1 MENLSFFGN
10 AGMKWEPPPFLGMS
24 ELKKIE
30 ATSFFG
36 IARFC
41 FDLIA
46 TAIDLKLV
54 LFLSCLLYR
63 SSREEETPGLEG

>member
-1 MENLSFFGN
+1 MGTTSLFGN
-10 AGMKWEPPPFLGMS
+10 VGVKK
-24 ELKKIE
+24 KKIE

-36 IARFC
+36 IARC

-54 LFLSCLLYR
+54 LFLSCLFIALVVWKR
-63 SSREEETPGLEG
+63 RLEGMEEMEKK

>member
-1 MENLSFFGN
+1 MGTTSLFGN
-10 AGMKWEPPPFLGMS
+10 VGVK
-24 ELKKIE
+24 KKIE

-54 LFLSCLLYR
+54 LFLSCLFIALVVWKR
-63 SSREEETPGLEG
+63 RLEGMEEMEKK